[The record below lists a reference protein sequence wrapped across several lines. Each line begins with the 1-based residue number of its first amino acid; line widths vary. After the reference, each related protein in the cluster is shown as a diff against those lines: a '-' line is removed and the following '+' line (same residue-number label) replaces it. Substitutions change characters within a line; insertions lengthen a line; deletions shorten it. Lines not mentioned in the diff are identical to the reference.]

1 MNRTVKKMKLEGSS
15 SSSSRKSTGYS
26 MIHSGHYMTSCLH
39 DNDDNDD
46 DTVEMP
52 IASPDATN
60 NEVTM
65 AAAAELE
72 ASSSKSASTTALSSS
87 SSPSVAAA
95 VNVDSSG
102 ASGGANSAASSSVVG
117 GGGGGHGSSGDG
129 VPMTPPSVSVASS
142 PGPVM
147 FKKSRLALFSSTNG
161 HKSRSMMPKSAAG
174 GGSEERT
181 SSEGAGSGSGGVA
194 TVDDSSVRNIVS
206 GPETVSAVELMNAVK
221 NEQIGTERYYIYAI
235 IFNFS
240 NFGLVLLS
248 NLYSLLLLLCNIFKI
263 SNKTAN

>member
-15 SSSSRKSTGYS
+15 SNSSRKSTGYS

-87 SSPSVAAA
+87 SSPSVVAA

-102 ASGGANSAASSSVVG
+102 ASGGGANSAASSSVVG
-117 GGGGGHGSSGDG
+117 GSSHGSSGDG
-129 VPMTPPSVSVASS
+129 VPMTPPSVSVASGS

-161 HKSRSMMPKSAAG
+161 HKSRSMMPKSVAG

-194 TVDDSSVRNIVS
+194 TVDDSSVRNIVG

-221 NEQIGTERYYIYAI
+221 NEQIGT
-235 IFNFS
+235 
-240 NFGLVLLS
+240 LLF
-248 NLYSLLLLLCNIFKI
+248 LTFQTLDFCY
-263 SNKTAN
+263 

>member
-15 SSSSRKSTGYS
+15 SNSSRKSTGYS

-87 SSPSVAAA
+87 SSPSVVAA
-95 VNVDSSG
+95 VNADSSS
-102 ASGGANSAASSSVVG
+102 ASGGGANSAANSSVVG
-117 GGGGGHGSSGDG
+117 GVGGHGSSGDG
-129 VPMTPPSVSVASS
+129 VPMTPPSVSVASGS

-194 TVDDSSVRNIVS
+194 TVDDSSVRNIVG

-221 NEQIGTERYYIYAI
+221 NEQIGT
-235 IFNFS
+235 
-240 NFGLVLLS
+240 LLF
-248 NLYSLLLLLCNIFKI
+248 LTFQTLDFVTKQLI
-263 SNKTAN
+263 